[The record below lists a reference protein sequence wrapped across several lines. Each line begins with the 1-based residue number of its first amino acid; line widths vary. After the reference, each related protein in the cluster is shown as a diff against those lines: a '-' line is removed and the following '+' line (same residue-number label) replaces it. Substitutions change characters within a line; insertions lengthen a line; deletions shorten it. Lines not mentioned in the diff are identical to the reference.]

1 METNLK
7 LNRLDFFRPQFVNA
21 RLAVSEAHLVFGLLL
36 LLWMFMPRLISWFDA
51 RAGAV
56 DPSIWLLI
64 LLSVIA
70 FLLVVALSWWLL
82 HGFWLRMGLPAI
94 GMMVLQFKSLE
105 LWQQLGFYW
114 LSFALLLLGS
124 ILCLVAIC

>member
-7 LNRLDFFRPQFVNA
+7 LNRLDFFRPQFINA
-21 RLAVSEAHLVFGLLL
+21 RLAVPEAHLVFGLLL